1 MAMSRHTELLIIGA
15 GPFGL
20 AMAAYASHHHMDY
33 LVVGHPMSFWHTHMP
48 QGMCLRSAC
57 DWHLDPLKIHTI
69 EAYLHTQ
76 QLRPADVEPLSRDV
90 YVRYALWFQQQ
101 KRIEPLCMSVEQLN
115 SSPDAPHIFEAILAD
130 GEMITARNVLL
141 AVGFQ
146 YFQHIPDELA
156 QTIPPGYFLH
166 TCDCVRFD
174 AFQGKRCLIIGGRQ
188 SAFEWAALLHEHG
201 AAAIHVS
208 HRHATPEFR
217 RSDWSWVGPLV
228 EAMVDDP
235 GWFRRLTVEEKQA
248 LNQRFW
254 AEGRLKLEPWLK
266 PRIDHDPIKIWPT
279 SQVVSCQ
286 QLPQGALEV
295 TLSVG
300 ERLTVDHFILATGY
314 QVNMANIPFLRRGNI
329 LPRLQRHNGYPV
341 LDEHFQS
348 NLPGLFI
355 TSMAATQ
362 DFGAFFAFTVS
373 VGASA
378 RIIGSFLKSPVAR

>member
-1 MAMSRHTELLIIGA
+1 MPRHTELLIIGA

-20 AMAAYASHHHMDY
+20 AMAAYASHHHIGY
-33 LVVGHPMSFWHTHMP
+33 LIVGHPMSFWHAHMP
-48 QGMCLRSAC
+48 QGMYLRSAC

-69 EAYLHTQ
+69 EAYLHSQ
-76 QLRPADVEPLSRDV
+76 RLSPADVEPLSRDFYLH
-90 YVRYALWFQQQ
+90 YVQWFQQQ
-101 KRIEPLCMSVEQLN
+101 KMIAPLCASVEQLN
-115 SSPDAPHIFEAILAD
+115 SSSDAPHVFEAVLAD
-130 GEMITARNVLL
+130 GEIITASNVVL

-146 YFQHIPDELA
+146 YFKNIPTEFVHM
-156 QTIPPGYFLH
+156 IPPGYFSH

-208 HRHATPEFR
+208 HRHETPEFR
-217 RSDWSWVGPLV
+217 SSDWSWVGPLV

-235 GWFRRLTVEEKQA
+235 GWFRHLSVQEKQA

-254 AEGRLKLEPWLK
+254 GEGRLKLEPWLK
-266 PRIDHDPIKIWPT
+266 PRLDHDTVKIWPT
-279 SQVVSCQ
+279 SQPVACR
-286 QLPQGALEV
+286 QLPHGELEV
-295 TLSVG
+295 QLDVG
-300 ERLTVDHFILATGY
+300 GRLAVDHIILATGY
-314 QVNMANIPFLRRGNI
+314 KVNMANIPFLSRGNM
-329 LPRLQRHNGYPV
+329 LSRLQTSNGYPV

-348 NLPGLFI
+348 NIPGLFM
-355 TSMAATQ
+355 TSMAAAQ

-378 RIIGSFLKSPVAR
+378 RIIGSFLKHSLMH